1 MDTATQH
8 DSEENRFEFYG
19 YTVTETEFA
28 RRVESQEDLLIWFR
42 EAHHIVVNWL
52 REDRRLKGYR
62 EMFPAILQLPKVQ
75 EFLLRF
81 AQLAADE
88 TFKELKVVDVWNFLL
103 LCMET
108 HQAIINFYFSNA

>member
-8 DSEENRFEFYG
+8 ESEENGFEFYG
-19 YTVTETEFA
+19 YSVTEKEFA
-28 RRVESQEDLLIWFR
+28 RKVESQEDLSTWFR

-52 REDRRLKGYR
+52 REDRRLEGYS

-75 EFLLRF
+75 EVLTSF
-81 AQLAADE
+81 AQLADEE

-108 HQAIINFYFSNA
+108 HKAILNFYFSNG